1 MSSHSQQRVEGPLSP
16 PTRGHIGEIHSTT
29 EELIEVMSQIA
40 STLLYVSSKLLSNQT
55 TSPLAG
61 FIDYYRHLCEQDGE
75 LESGTPI
82 QQKSS
87 LAIQHWSDAM
97 DAIKTVDARRFLTAM
112 SRFLRLYTEISESAR
127 SGRHN
132 YFSGQF
138 SEQTIGFASPKLL
151 ARLSQLLR
159 SICAEKLARMMRFS
173 KQPMPG

>member
-40 STLLYVSSKLLSNQT
+40 STLLYVSSKLFSSNQT

-112 SRFLRLYTEISESAR
+112 SRFLRLYTEISESQHAQVATIIFRQFR
-127 SGRHN
+127 SKPLSSPHQNSSRVFLN
-132 YFSGQF
+132 YYA
-138 SEQTIGFASPKLL
+138 ASV
-151 ARLSQLLR
+151 QR
-159 SICAEKLARMMRFS
+159 SLPMMRFS